1 VATGT
6 TSTTQVGYLV
16 VPQIATNLN
25 YTLTLNDQGR
35 HVYSTTSTGVQT
47 ITIPAY
53 SSVQFPVGTAV
64 TLILRGTGSLSI
76 NTSSGVTLC
85 LAGTDQI
92 GNRILSSNGMAT
104 LLKVETDIWFVNGA
118 GLV

>member
-1 VATGT
+1 
-6 TSTTQVGYLV
+6 
-16 VPQIATNLN
+16 
-25 YTLTLNDQGR
+25 
-35 HVYSTTSTGVQT
+35 VQT